1 MARFFHIADL
11 HLGRTLHQVRL
22 LEDQRHAL
30 QQVLT
35 AIEHSDRKVDAL
47 LIAGDVYDR
56 SVPPT
61 EAVELLKW
69 FIHEVAIER
78 GVQVVM
84 IPGNH
89 DSAER
94 MGFTAGLTREILH
107 IAPPITS
114 EIQPLVMEDEF
125 GPIDVFA
132 LPFLDPPLVR
142 EVTGDTE
149 VRDHHSA
156 TQVMVNRIL
165 TQSTSPRKLLV
176 AHAFVNDSH
185 GSAAQSDSERQLF
198 VGGSEAV
205 NVAVFE
211 PFHYVALGH
220 LHRPQRIGSERV
232 QYSGSLLK
240 YSKSEAEHNK
250 SLTLID
256 LAADGSVDTQRIPI
270 SGKRDLR
277 VVRGRFDDL
286 IATPEGPTQD
296 YLFFELTNE
305 NPVSDVMNRLRERYP
320 NAVHLTYLR
329 QDQETELQTTAT
341 HHQERSVYEHFSD
354 FFELVTGH
362 ELGEDRQAALI
373 EVLAE
378 LGDELEATP

>member
-22 LEDQRHAL
+22 LDDQRRAL
-30 QQVLT
+30 EGVL
-35 AIEHSDRKVDAL
+35 AAMEASAPRVDAL

-61 EAVELLKW
+61 EAVNLLKW
-69 FIHEVAIER
+69 FIHQVAIVQ

-107 IAPPITS
+107 IAPPITAQ
-114 EIQPLVMEDEF
+114 IQPLVLQDAH
-125 GPIDVFA
+125 GPIDIFA

-142 EVTGDTE
+142 EVTGDET
-149 VRDHHSA
+149 VRDHGSA
-156 TQVMVNRIL
+156 TQVMVERMVA
-165 TQSTSPRKLLV
+165 TSSSPRRVLV
-176 AHAFVNDSH
+176 AHAFVNDAA
-185 GSAAQSDSERQLF
+185 GSAAESDSERLLY

-205 NVAVFE
+205 NVGVFK
-211 PFHYVALGH
+211 PFDYVALGH

-240 YSKSEAEHNK
+240 YSKSEADHSK
-250 SLTLID
+250 SLTVID
-256 LAADGSVDTQRIPI
+256 MGPEGEVETRRVPLQGE
-270 SGKRDLR
+270 RDLR
-277 VVRGRFDDL
+277 VLRGSFDEVM
-286 IATPEGPTQD
+286 AMSGANRKD

-320 NAVHLTYLR
+320 NAVHLCYLT
-329 QDQETELQTTAT
+329 QAIETALETVTT
-341 HHQERSVYEHFSD
+341 HHNELSVFEHFGH
-354 FFELVTGH
+354 FFELVTGN
-362 ELGEDRQAALI
+362 ELGEERTEALI

-378 LGDELEATP
+378 LGDDMAASS